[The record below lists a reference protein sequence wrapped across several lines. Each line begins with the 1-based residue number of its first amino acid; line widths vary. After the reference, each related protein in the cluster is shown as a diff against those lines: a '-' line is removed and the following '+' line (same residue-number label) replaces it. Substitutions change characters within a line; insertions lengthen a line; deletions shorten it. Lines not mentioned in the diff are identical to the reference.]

1 MPDAE
6 YDQPDM
12 DDDERSKGVQEHPP
26 PAQLRLEQ
34 RSERVLYAV
43 RICWLII
50 LAGFILYKVLEF
62 FVTVRTFTNVVVGA
76 VLFAYLVFPLIT
88 RLNRRLPL
96 GLSIAIVY
104 VGIALLF
111 AFGIYVIAPILSHD
125 AQQLVH
131 DAPKLVRDAQSA
143 LVDPNNPLTKHLPTG
158 LRAYLISFPAQMQ
171 VNISKYG
178 ASVASTVLPVLLSIV
193 TIGALFVI
201 IPVVAA
207 YLMMEAEGLKRT
219 LMGFIP
225 QRAQQKTLKIIADL
239 DHVVGGFIRGQ
250 LIVAAIV
257 GTLVTV
263 LLLVLHVQYA
273 ALIGAVAGILD
284 VIPYIGAIA
293 GWLPAF
299 FIALFTNGVENALL
313 VTLGIVVINQLEGHI
328 IAPNVVSKSVEL
340 TPLAVVLALLAGGEL
355 AGIPGLLLAVPVA
368 GIIRVLVINFRPP
381 PVGPAVAQPALRKV
395 PKKPFWA
402 SWRLKR
408 RNKS

>member
-1 MPDAE
+1 MPDE
-6 YDQPDM
+6 PYDQAAIDHK
-12 DDDERSKGVQEHPP
+12 ERHEGVQVHI
-26 PAQLRLEQ
+26 PAERLRLEQ
-34 RSERVLYAV
+34 RNERVLYAV
-43 RICWLII
+43 RICWLVI
-50 LAGFILYKVLEF
+50 LAGFIVYKMLEF
-62 FVTVRTFTNVVVGA
+62 LVRVRTFTIVVIGA
-76 VLFAYLVFPLIT
+76 ILFAYLVFPLIT

-104 VGIALLF
+104 AGIALLLG
-111 AFGIYVIAPILSHD
+111 FGIYVVAPILSYD

-131 DAPKLVRDAQSA
+131 DAPRLVRDAQSA
-143 LVDPNNPLTKHLPTG
+143 LVDPNNPLFRHLPTG
-158 LRAYLISFPAQMQ
+158 LRAYLVSLPAQMQ

-207 YLMMEAEGLKRT
+207 YLIIEAEGLKRT

-225 QRAQQKTLKIIADL
+225 QPAQPKTLKIIADL

-250 LIVAAIV
+250 LIVAAII

-263 LLLVLHVQYA
+263 LLLILHVRYA

-299 FIALFTNGVENALL
+299 FIALFTNGIENALL
-313 VTLGIVVINQLEGHI
+313 VTLGIIVINQLEGHI

-368 GIIRVLVINFRPP
+368 GIIRVIVMNFRPP
-381 PVGPAVAQPALRKV
+381 PVAPAVAQPALRKA
-395 PKKPFWA
+395 PRKPFWS
-402 SWRLKR
+402 SWRAKR
-408 RNKS
+408 K

>member
-1 MPDAE
+1 
-6 YDQPDM
+6 M
-12 DDDERSKGVQEHPP
+12 DDGMLPAPQEQEQ
-26 PAQLRLEQ
+26 AARLRLVQ
-34 RSERVLYAV
+34 RSDRVLYAV
-43 RICWLII
+43 RICWLVI
-50 LAGFILYKVLEF
+50 LAGFILYKALEF
-62 FVTVRTFTNVVVGA
+62 LVRVRTFTIVVVGA

-104 VGIALLF
+104 LAL
-111 AFGIYVIAPILSHD
+111 AVVVSFGVYVAVPILNTD
-125 AQQLVH
+125 ARQLVH
-131 DAPKLVRDAQSA
+131 DAPRLVHNAQSA
-143 LVDPNNPLTKHLPTG
+143 LADPNNQITRHLPSG
-158 LRAYLISFPAQMQ
+158 ARDYLRNFPAQIEM
-171 VNISKYG
+171 NISKYG
-178 ASVASTVLPVLLSIV
+178 ATVASTVLPVVFSIV

-207 YLMMEAEGLKRT
+207 YLMIESEGLKRT
-219 LMGFIP
+219 LLGFIP
-225 QRAQQKTLKIIADL
+225 QSAQPKTLKIIADL

-257 GTLVTV
+257 GTLVT
-263 LLLVLHVQYA
+263 LLLLGLHVQYA

-299 FIALFTNGVENALL
+299 FIALFTNGVENALF
-313 VTLGIVVINQLEGHI
+313 VTLGIIAINQLEGHI

-368 GIIRVLVINFRPP
+368 GILRVLIMNFRPA
-381 PVGPAVAQPALRKV
+381 PVAPAVAQPALRKA
-395 PKKPFWA
+395 PRKSFW
-402 SWRLKR
+402 SWRPAK
-408 RNKS
+408 KGGKK

>member
-1 MPDAE
+1 MAAGIVPPMDFEAE
-6 YDQPDM
+6 
-12 DDDERSKGVQEHPP
+12 QEE
-26 PAQLRLEQ
+26 AARLRLLQ
-34 RSERVLYAV
+34 RSDRVLYAL
-43 RICWLII
+43 RICWLVI

-62 FVTVRTFTNVVVGA
+62 LVRVRTFTIVVVGA

-96 GLSIAIVY
+96 GLSIAVVY
-104 VGIALLF
+104 GGIALLI
-111 AFGIYVIAPILSHD
+111 AFGVYVAVPILSND
-125 AQQLVH
+125 AQHFVR

-143 LVDPNNPLTKHLPTG
+143 LADPNNPFAKHLPVG
-158 LRAYLISFPAQMQ
+158 LRAYLMNFPAQIQ

-178 ASVASTVLPVLLSIV
+178 ARVASTVLPALLSIV
-193 TIGALFVI
+193 TIGALFII

-207 YLMMEAEGLKRT
+207 YLMIESEGLKRT
-219 LMGFIP
+219 LLGFIP
-225 QRAQQKTLKIIADL
+225 KNAQPKALKIISDL

-257 GTLVTV
+257 GTLVT
-263 LLLVLHVQYA
+263 LLLLGLHVQYA
-273 ALIGAVAGILD
+273 ALIGTIAGILD

-299 FIALFTNGVENALL
+299 FIALFTNGVENALF
-313 VTLGIVVINQLEGHI
+313 VSLGIVVINQLEGHI

-368 GIIRVLVINFRPP
+368 GILRVVIMNFRPTPVP
-381 PVGPAVAQPALRKV
+381 PAAAQPALRKA
-395 PKKPFWA
+395 PRRTFA
-402 SWRLKR
+402 SWWHSKKR
-408 RNKS
+408 DKR

>member
-1 MPDAE
+1 
-6 YDQPDM
+6 M
-12 DDDERSKGVQEHPP
+12 DDQTPLYARRTTENAPS
-26 PAQLRLEQ
+26 RLV
-34 RSERVLYAV
+34 RRNERVLYAV

-50 LAGFILYKVLEF
+50 LAGFILYKILEF
-62 FVTVRTFTNVVVGA
+62 FARVRTFTVVVVGA

-96 GLSIAIVY
+96 GISIGVVY
-104 VGIALLF
+104 LGIALVI
-111 AFGIYVIAPILSHD
+111 AFGVYVVAPILSTD
-125 AQQLVH
+125 AQQFVH
-131 DAPKLVRDAQSA
+131 DAPKLVRNAQSA
-143 LVDPNNPLTKHLPTG
+143 LVDPYNPLTKHLPAG
-158 LRAYLISFPAQMQ
+158 VRNYLTNFPAQIQ
-171 VNISKYG
+171 ANISKYG
-178 ASVASTVLPVLLSIV
+178 AAVASTVLPVLLSIV

-207 YLMMEAEGLKRT
+207 YLMIEAEGLKRT

-225 QRAQQKTLKIIADL
+225 QRAQPKTLKIIADL

-257 GTLVTV
+257 GTLVT
-263 LLLVLHVQYA
+263 LLLLGLHVRYA
-273 ALIGAVAGILD
+273 ALIGTVAGVLD

-299 FIALFTNGVENALL
+299 FIALFTNGVENALF
-313 VTLGIVVINQLEGHI
+313 VSVGILVINQLEGHI

-368 GIIRVLVINFRPP
+368 GIIRVVIINFRPV
-381 PVGPAVAQPALRKV
+381 PVAPAVAQPALHKAA
-395 PKKPFWA
+395 KKPFWP
-402 SWRLKR
+402 WKR
-408 RNKS
+408 S

>member
-1 MPDAE
+1 MDFEAE
-6 YDQPDM
+6 
-12 DDDERSKGVQEHPP
+12 QEE
-26 PAQLRLEQ
+26 AARLRLLQ
-34 RSERVLYAV
+34 RSDRVLFAL
-43 RICWLII
+43 RICWLVI
-50 LAGFILYKVLEF
+50 LAGFIFYKALEF
-62 FVTVRTFTNVVVGA
+62 LVRVRTFTIVVVGA

-104 VGIALLF
+104 GGIALLV
-111 AFGIYVIAPILSHD
+111 AFGVYVAVPILSND
-125 AQQLVH
+125 AQHLIH

-143 LVDPNNPLTKHLPTG
+143 LADPNNPFAKHLPQG
-158 LRAYLISFPAQMQ
+158 LRAYLINFPAQIQ
-171 VNISKYG
+171 VNIAKYG
-178 ASVASTVLPVLLSIV
+178 AGVASTVLPALLSIV
-193 TIGALFVI
+193 TIGALFII

-207 YLMMEAEGLKRT
+207 YLMIESEGLKRT
-219 LMGFIP
+219 LLGFIP
-225 QRAQQKTLKIIADL
+225 KNAQPKALKIISDL

-257 GTLVTV
+257 GTLVTL

-273 ALIGAVAGILD
+273 ALIGTIAGILD

-299 FIALFTNGVENALL
+299 FIALFTNGVENALF
-313 VTLGIVVINQLEGHI
+313 VSLGIVVINQLEGHI

-368 GIIRVLVINFRPP
+368 GILRVVIMNFRPTPVP
-381 PVGPAVAQPALRKV
+381 PATAQPALRKA
-395 PKKPFWA
+395 PRRTFA
-402 SWRLKR
+402 SWWQTKKR
-408 RNKS
+408 DKH

>member
-1 MPDAE
+1 
-6 YDQPDM
+6 M
-12 DDDERSKGVQEHPP
+12 DDGTPGGTQETAKAAP
-26 PAQLRLEQ
+26 LRLVQ
-34 RSERVLYAV
+34 RNERVLYAV

-50 LAGFILYKVLEF
+50 LAGFILYKILEF
-62 FVTVRTFTNVVVGA
+62 FARVRTFTIVVVGA

-96 GLSIAIVY
+96 GVSIGIVY
-104 VGIALLF
+104 LGIALVV
-111 AFGIYVIAPILSHD
+111 AFGVYVVAPILSAD
-125 AQQLVH
+125 AQQFVH
-131 DAPKLVRDAQSA
+131 DAPRLVRDAQSA
-143 LVDPNNPLTKHLPTG
+143 LVDPNNPFTKHLPGGVRT
-158 LRAYLISFPAQMQ
+158 YLTNFPAQIQ
-171 VNISKYG
+171 TNISKYG
-178 ASVASTVLPVLLSIV
+178 AAVASTVLPVLLSIV

-207 YLMMEAEGLKRT
+207 YLMIEAEGLKRT

-225 QRAQQKTLKIIADL
+225 QRAQPKTLKIIADL

-257 GTLVTV
+257 GTLVT
-263 LLLVLHVQYA
+263 LLLLGLHVQYA

-299 FIALFTNGVENALL
+299 FIALFTNGLENALF
-313 VTLGIVVINQLEGHI
+313 VSLGILVINQLEGHI

-368 GIIRVLVINFRPP
+368 GIIRVVIINFRPA
-381 PVGPAVAQPALRKV
+381 PVAPATAQPALHKT
-395 PKKPFWA
+395 PKKPLWP
-402 SWRLKR
+402 WRR
-408 RNKS
+408 R

>member
-1 MPDAE
+1 
-6 YDQPDM
+6 M
-12 DDDERSKGVQEHPP
+12 DSETSAAVPVDDGTLPVSREQEE
-26 PAQLRLEQ
+26 AARLRRVQ
-34 RSERVLYAV
+34 RSDRVLYAV
-43 RICWLII
+43 RICWLVI
-50 LAGFILYKVLEF
+50 LAGFIFYKVLEF
-62 FVTVRTFTNVVVGA
+62 LVRVRTFTIVVVGA

-104 VGIALLF
+104 AGIALLI
-111 AFGIYVIAPILSHD
+111 AFGIYVAVPILSTD

-131 DAPKLVRDAQSA
+131 DAPKLVHDAQTA
-143 LVDPNNPLTKHLPTG
+143 LANPNSPFAKHLPLG
-158 LRAYLISFPAQMQ
+158 LREYVRNLPAEIQ

-178 ASVASTVLPVLLSIV
+178 AAAASTVLPALLSIV

-207 YLMMEAEGLKRT
+207 YLMIESEGLKRT
-219 LMGFIP
+219 LLGFIP
-225 QRAQQKTLKIIADL
+225 QSAQPKALKIISDL

-257 GTLVTV
+257 GTLVT
-263 LLLVLHVQYA
+263 LLLLGLHVQYA
-273 ALIGAVAGILD
+273 ALIGTVAGILD

-299 FIALFTNGVENALL
+299 FIALFTNGLENALL
-313 VTLGIVVINQLEGHI
+313 VSLGIVVINQLEGHI

-368 GIIRVLVINFRPP
+368 GILRVVIINFRPA
-381 PVGPAVAQPALRKV
+381 PVTPAAAQPALTETPRKSFWFWR
-395 PKKPFWA
+395 PTKK
-402 SWRLKR
+402 RKK
-408 RNKS
+408 N